1 MTASRITT
9 RRDRRCA
16 ALQPAV
22 HSAYAERVSTEP
34 VVSAAGGRK
43 LALAPD
49 SGDAG
54 IDVTRLRVALAR
66 LSRRLRR
73 HELAG
78 LTPTQLAALATVGTS
93 GPMRLG
99 DLAAA
104 EGIAPSTLTR
114 LVTALEESG
123 YVRRFPDP
131 SDARASTLAITPHGQ
146 EALERIRT
154 ESTLLLTK
162 SLELLTPAQRSA
174 LAEALPVLE
183 QLAEVPGRLLVCGY
197 RFAVTGLRL
206 LVAVTGLRL
215 LLLGEA
221 AGQFVAFAG
230 DLGELMLQL
239 DDAADGLQGDAL
251 VGHGDDLLDDAD
263 LVPGVAALPARR
275 PLRRDDPEFVDAA
288 QERLLDGEHVRDLP
302 DGEQRRVLVFEW

>member
-1 MTASRITT
+1 VRT
-9 RRDRRCA
+9 
-16 ALQPAV
+16 
-22 HSAYAERVSTEP
+22 AYAEQVSTDS
-34 VVSAAGGRK
+34 VVSAAASPK

-49 SGDAG
+49 SGAAG

-114 LVTALEESG
+114 LVTALEDSG

-154 ESTLLLTK
+154 ESTLLLTE
-162 SLELLTPAQRSA
+162 SLELLTPAQRSV

-183 QLAEVPGRLLVCGY
+183 QLAEVPGSAGPAGSAGSSGSSGTAGSRG
-197 RFAVTGLRL
+197 R
-206 LVAVTGLRL
+206 LVA
-215 LLLGEA
+215 LGQA
-221 AGQFVAFAG
+221 AG
-230 DLGELMLQL
+230 
-239 DDAADGLQGDAL
+239 
-251 VGHGDDLLDDAD
+251 
-263 LVPGVAALPARR
+263 
-275 PLRRDDPEFVDAA
+275 
-288 QERLLDGEHVRDLP
+288 
-302 DGEQRRVLVFEW
+302 